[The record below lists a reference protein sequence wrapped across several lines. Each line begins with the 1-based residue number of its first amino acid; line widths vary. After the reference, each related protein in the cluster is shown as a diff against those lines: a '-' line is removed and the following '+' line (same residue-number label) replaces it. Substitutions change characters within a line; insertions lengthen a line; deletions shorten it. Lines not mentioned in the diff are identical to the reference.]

1 MGRSGG
7 INTSLA
13 SSVSRAS
20 TYYTLH
26 TPDTADQWEKSVETH
41 NTGAVG
47 QVFFLIK
54 FTSSPDWSDWVTS
67 AGLSKNCSS
76 LPCAECGWYAGSWW
90 LRLRCRHWVSW
101 RSKMFHRIYGTQLE
115 FRHTPIK
122 ALNTDFYLSKRF
134 LLSFYYIPNLQ
145 FNISWKVYCLY
156 CR

>member
-1 MGRSGG
+1 MGRSGD

-13 SSVSRAS
+13 SSVRRAS
-20 TYYTLH
+20 TYTTHQIQPINGRKVLKQRCGGTSLFPNF
-26 TPDTADQWEKSVETH
+26 TP
-41 NTGAVG
+41 G
-47 QVFFLIK
+47 
-54 FTSSPDWSDWVTS
+54 PDWSDYRLGHSLALVS
-67 AGLSKNCSS
+67 AEIVHLC
-76 LPCAECGWYAGSWW
+76 LVRMICSWW
-90 LRLRCRHWVSW
+90 LRLRCRNWVSW
-101 RSKMFHRIYGTQLE
+101 RSKMFHRIYGIQLE